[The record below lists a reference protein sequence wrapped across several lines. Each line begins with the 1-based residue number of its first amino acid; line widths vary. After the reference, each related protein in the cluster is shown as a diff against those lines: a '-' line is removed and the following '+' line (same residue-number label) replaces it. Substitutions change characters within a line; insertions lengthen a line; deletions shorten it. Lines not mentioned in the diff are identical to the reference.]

1 MMMYHNPVLLNES
14 IFGLNINPSGIY
26 VDVTYGGGGH
36 SQEILKNLNS
46 KGKLI
51 AFDQDQDAIENKSN
65 DRRLNLIKSN
75 FKYLNNFLN
84 YFQIKE
90 IDGLLA
96 DFGISSHQI
105 DNKNRGFSTRFN
117 SELDM
122 RMNKTQKIDAKII
135 INDYDEDQ
143 LEYIFKNFGELKNY
157 KKVTEKIISERIKKS
172 IDTTGDLK
180 KILAPLVK
188 VRDENKFLAQVFQS
202 IRIEVNDELEVIR
215 TLLSDSSKYIKKGG
229 RLVCI
234 SYHSL
239 EDRIVKKFIQNGGYN
254 DEVPTD
260 LYGNKN
266 FIFKKVGK
274 MITPSSE
281 EIKLNNRSRSAKLRI
296 AEKIWETFCPF

>member
-1 MMMYHNPVLLNES
+1 MYHNPVLLNES
-14 IFGLNINPSGIY
+14 ISGLKINPSGIY

-36 SQEILKNLNS
+36 SHEILKNLNS
-46 KGKLI
+46 NGKLI

-65 DRRLNLIKSN
+65 DSRLNLINSN

-84 YFQIKE
+84 YFQIRE

-105 DNKNRGFSTRFN
+105 DKKNRGFSTRFN

-122 RMNKTQKIDAKII
+122 RMNSTQKINARII
-135 INDYDEDQ
+135 INDYDKDQ

-157 KKVTEKIISERIKKS
+157 KKVTEKIISERTKKS

-180 KILAPLVK
+180 KILVPLVK
-188 VRDENKFLAQVFQS
+188 VKDENKFLAQVFQS

-215 TLLSDSSKYIKKGG
+215 TLLSNSSKYIKKGG

-254 DEVPTD
+254 DEIVSD
-260 LYGNKN
+260 MYGNKN
-266 FIFKKVGK
+266 VIFKKVGK
-274 MITPSSE
+274 MITPSRE

-296 AEKIWETFCPF
+296 AEKI

>member
-1 MMMYHNPVLLNES
+1 MMYHNPVLINES
-14 IFGLNINPSGIY
+14 ISGLNINPSGIY

-46 KGKLI
+46 SGKLI
-51 AFDQDQDAIENKSN
+51 AFDQDEDAIKNKSN
-65 DRRLNLIKSN
+65 DTRLNLVKSN

-84 YFQIKE
+84 YFKIKE

-122 RMNKTQKIDAKII
+122 RMNSTQKIDAKII
-135 INDYDEDQ
+135 VNDYDKDQ
-143 LEYIFKNFGELKNY
+143 LEYIFKNFGELRNY
-157 KKVTEKIISERIKKS
+157 KKVTEKIISERVKKS
-172 IDTTGDLK
+172 IETTGDLK

-188 VRDENKFLAQVFQS
+188 VKDENKFLAQVFQS

-239 EDRIVKKFIQNGGYN
+239 EDRIVKKFIQNGGSN
-254 DEVPTD
+254 DEVTSD
-260 LYGNKN
+260 IYGNKN
-266 FIFKKVGK
+266 IIFKKVGK
-274 MITPSSE
+274 MITPSNQ

-296 AEKIWETFCPF
+296 AEKI

>member
-1 MMMYHNPVLLNES
+1 MYHNPVLLNES
-14 IFGLNINPSGIY
+14 ISGLNINPSGIY

-46 KGKLI
+46 NGKLI

-65 DRRLNLIKSN
+65 DSRLNLVKSN

-117 SELDM
+117 SAFDM
-122 RMNKTQKIDAKII
+122 RMNSTQKIDAKTI
-135 INDYDEDQ
+135 INDYDKDQ
-143 LEYIFKNFGELKNY
+143 LEYIFKYFGELKNF
-157 KKVTEKIISERIKKS
+157 KRVTEKIISERVKKS

-180 KILAPLVK
+180 RIPAPLVK
-188 VRDENKFLAQVFQS
+188 VKDENRFLAQVFQS

-254 DEVPTD
+254 DELETNF
-260 LYGNKN
+260 YGNKN
-266 FIFKKVGK
+266 VIFKKVGK
-274 MITPSSE
+274 MITPSNE

-296 AEKIWETFCPF
+296 AEKI

>member
-1 MMMYHNPVLLNES
+1 MYHNPVLLNES
-14 IFGLNINPSGIY
+14 ISGLNINPSGIY

-46 KGKLI
+46 NGKLI

-65 DRRLNLIKSN
+65 DGRLNLVKSN
-75 FKYLNNFLN
+75 FKYLNNYLN

-105 DNKNRGFSTRFN
+105 DNKERGFSTRFD

-122 RMNKTQKIDAKII
+122 RMNSTQIINAKII
-135 INDYDEDQ
+135 VNDYDKDQ

-157 KKVTEKIISERIKKS
+157 KKVTEKIISERTKKS

-188 VRDENKFLAQVFQS
+188 VRDENKFLALF
-202 IRIEVNDELEVIR
+202 
-215 TLLSDSSKYIKKGG
+215 
-229 RLVCI
+229 
-234 SYHSL
+234 
-239 EDRIVKKFIQNGGYN
+239 
-254 DEVPTD
+254 
-260 LYGNKN
+260 
-266 FIFKKVGK
+266 
-274 MITPSSE
+274 
-281 EIKLNNRSRSAKLRI
+281 
-296 AEKIWETFCPF
+296 

>member
-1 MMMYHNPVLLNES
+1 MYHNPVLLNES
-14 IFGLNINPSGIY
+14 ISGLNINPSGIY

-65 DRRLNLIKSN
+65 DRRLNLVKSN

-84 YFQIKE
+84 YFKINE

-105 DNKNRGFSTRFN
+105 DNKDRGFSTRFN

-122 RMNKTQKIDAKII
+122 RMNSTQKIDAKAIV
-135 INDYDEDQ
+135 NDYDKDQ
-143 LEYIFKNFGELKNY
+143 LEYIFKNLGELRNY
-157 KKVTEKIISERIKKS
+157 KKVAEKIISERAKTPIE
-172 IDTTGDLK
+172 TTGDLK
-180 KILAPLVK
+180 KILSPLVK
-188 VRDENKFLAQVFQS
+188 VKDENKFLAQVFQS

-215 TLLSDSSKYIKKGG
+215 TLLSETSKYIKKGG

-239 EDRIVKKFIQNGGYN
+239 EDRIVKKFIQNGGFN
-254 DEVPTD
+254 DEVTTD

-266 FIFKKVGK
+266 TIFKKVGK
-274 MITPSSE
+274 MITPSNQ
-281 EIKLNNRSRSAKLRI
+281 EIKINNRSRSAKLRI
-296 AEKIWETFCPF
+296 AEKIWKTFYHF

>member
-1 MMMYHNPVLLNES
+1 MMYHNPVLLNES
-14 IFGLNINPSGIY
+14 ISGLNINPSGIY

-46 KGKLI
+46 NGKLI

-65 DRRLNLIKSN
+65 DGRLNLVKSN

-105 DNKNRGFSTRFN
+105 DNKERGFSTRFD

-122 RMNKTQKIDAKII
+122 RMNSTQIINAKII
-135 INDYDEDQ
+135 VNDYDKDQ

-157 KKVTEKIISERIKKS
+157 KKVTEKIISERTKKS

-254 DEVPTD
+254 NQVESDF
-260 LYGNKN
+260 YGNKN
-266 FIFKKVGK
+266 VIFKKIGK

-296 AEKIWETFCPF
+296 AEKI

>member
-1 MMMYHNPVLLNES
+1 MYHNPVLLNES
-14 IFGLNINPSGIY
+14 ISGLNINPSGIY

-46 KGKLI
+46 SGKLI

-65 DRRLNLIKSN
+65 DSRLNLVKSN

-84 YFQIKE
+84 YFKINE

-117 SELDM
+117 SKLDM
-122 RMNKTQKIDAKII
+122 RMNSTQKIDAKTIV
-135 INDYDEDQ
+135 NDYDKDQ
-143 LEYIFKNFGELKNY
+143 LEYIFKNFGELRNY
-157 KKVTEKIISERIKKS
+157 KKVTEKIISERAKKS
-172 IDTTGDLK
+172 IETTGDLK
-180 KILAPLVK
+180 KILAPLVRVK
-188 VRDENKFLAQVFQS
+188 DENKFLAQVFQS

-215 TLLSDSSKYIKKGG
+215 TLLSESSKYIKKGG

-239 EDRIVKKFIQNGGYN
+239 EDRIVKKFIQNGGFN
-254 DEVPTD
+254 DEVTSD

-266 FIFKKVGK
+266 TIFKKVGK
-274 MITPSSE
+274 MITPSNQ
-281 EIKLNNRSRSAKLRI
+281 EIKINNRSRSAKLRI
-296 AEKIWETFCPF
+296 AEKI

>member
-1 MMMYHNPVLLNES
+1 MYHNPVLLNES
-14 IFGLNINPSGIY
+14 ISGLNINPSGIY

-36 SQEILKNLNS
+36 SQVILKNLNS
-46 KGKLI
+46 SGKLI

-65 DRRLNLIKSN
+65 DTRLNLVKSN

-84 YFQIKE
+84 YFKIKE

-122 RMNKTQKIDAKII
+122 RMNSTQKVDAKII
-135 INDYDEDQ
+135 INDYDKDQ
-143 LEYIFKNFGELKNY
+143 LEYIFKNFGELRNY
-157 KKVTEKIISERIKKS
+157 KKVTEKIISERVKKS
-172 IDTTGDLK
+172 IETTGDLK

-188 VRDENKFLAQVFQS
+188 VKDENKFLAQVFQS

-215 TLLSDSSKYIKKGG
+215 TLLTDSSKYIKKGG

-239 EDRIVKKFIQNGGYN
+239 EDRIVKKFIQNGGSN
-254 DEVPTD
+254 DEVTSD
-260 LYGNKN
+260 IYGNKN
-266 FIFKKVGK
+266 IIFKKVGK
-274 MITPSSE
+274 MITPSNQ

-296 AEKIWETFCPF
+296 AEKI

>member
-1 MMMYHNPVLLNES
+1 MMYHNPVLLNES
-14 IFGLNINPSGIY
+14 ISGLNINPSGIY

-46 KGKLI
+46 SGKLI
-51 AFDQDQDAIENKSN
+51 AFDQDQDAIENKTN
-65 DRRLNLIKSN
+65 DTRLNLVKSN

-84 YFQIKE
+84 YFKIKE

-122 RMNKTQKIDAKII
+122 RMNSIQKIDAKII
-135 INDYDEDQ
+135 VNDYDKDQ
-143 LEYIFKNFGELKNY
+143 LEYIFKNFGELRNY
-157 KKVTEKIISERIKKS
+157 KKVTEKIISERVKKS
-172 IDTTGDLK
+172 IETTGDLK

-188 VRDENKFLAQVFQS
+188 VKDENKFLAQVFQS

-239 EDRIVKKFIQNGGYN
+239 EDRIVKKFIQNGGSN
-254 DEVPTD
+254 DEVNSD
-260 LYGNKN
+260 IYGHKN
-266 FIFKKVGK
+266 IIFKKVGK
-274 MITPSSE
+274 MITPSNQ

-296 AEKIWETFCPF
+296 AEKI

>member
-1 MMMYHNPVLLNES
+1 MMYHNPVLLNES
-14 IFGLNINPSGIY
+14 ISGLNINPSGIY

-36 SQEILKNLNS
+36 SQEILKNLDSN
-46 KGKLI
+46 GKLI

-65 DRRLNLIKSN
+65 DSRLNLVKSN
-75 FKYLNNFLN
+75 FRYLNNFLN

-105 DNKNRGFSTRFN
+105 DNKSRGFSIRFD

-122 RMNKTQKIDAKII
+122 RMNTTQKIDAKII
-135 INDYDEDQ
+135 INNYDKDQ

-157 KKVTEKIISERIKKS
+157 KKVTKKIISERTKKS
-172 IDTTGDLK
+172 IDTTGNLK
-180 KILAPLVK
+180 KVLSPLVK
-188 VRDENKFLAQVFQS
+188 AKDQNKFLAQVFQS

-215 TLLSDSSKYIKKGG
+215 TLLSDSSKFLKKGG

-254 DEVPTD
+254 DEVISD

-266 FIFKKVGK
+266 VIFKKVGK
-274 MITPSSE
+274 MIKPSVE
-281 EIKLNNRSRSAKLRI
+281 EVKLNNRSRSAKLRI
-296 AEKIWETFCPF
+296 AEKI

>member
-1 MMMYHNPVLLNES
+1 MYHNPVLLNES
-14 IFGLNINPSGIY
+14 ISGLNINPSGIY

-46 KGKLI
+46 NGKLI
-51 AFDQDQDAIENKSN
+51 AFDQDHDAIENKLN
-65 DRRLNLIKSN
+65 DSRLNLVKSN

-105 DNKNRGFSTRFN
+105 DKKNRGFSTRFN

-122 RMNKTQKIDAKII
+122 RMNSTQKINARII
-135 INDYDEDQ
+135 INDYDKDQ

-157 KKVTEKIISERIKKS
+157 KKVTEKIISERRKKS

-180 KILAPLVK
+180 KILTPLVK
-188 VRDENKFLAQVFQS
+188 VKDENKFLAQVFQS

-215 TLLSDSSKYIKKGG
+215 TLLSNSTKYIKKGG

-254 DEVPTD
+254 DEVVSD

-266 FIFKKVGK
+266 AIFKKVGK

-296 AEKIWETFCPF
+296 AEKI

>member
-1 MMMYHNPVLLNES
+1 MMYHNPVLLNES
-14 IFGLNINPSGIY
+14 VSGLNINPSGIY

-46 KGKLI
+46 SGILI
-51 AFDQDQDAIENKSN
+51 AFDQDQDAIKNKSN
-65 DRRLNLIKSN
+65 DTRLNLVKSN

-84 YFQIKE
+84 YFKIKE

-122 RMNKTQKIDAKII
+122 RMNSTQKIDAKII
-135 INDYDEDQ
+135 VNDYDKDQ

-157 KKVTEKIISERIKKS
+157 KKVTEKIISERLKKS
-172 IDTTGDLK
+172 IETTGDLK

-188 VRDENKFLAQVFQS
+188 VKDENKFLAQVFQS
-202 IRIEVNDELEVIR
+202 IRIKVNDELEVIR

-239 EDRIVKKFIQNGGYN
+239 EDRIVKKFIQNGGSN
-254 DEVPTD
+254 DEVTSD
-260 LYGNKN
+260 IYGNKN
-266 FIFKKVGK
+266 IIFKKVGK
-274 MITPSSE
+274 MITPSNQ

-296 AEKIWETFCPF
+296 AEKI

>member
-1 MMMYHNPVLLNES
+1 MYHNPVLLKES
-14 IFGLNINPSGIY
+14 ISGLNINPSGIY

-46 KGKLI
+46 NGKLI
-51 AFDQDQDAIENKSN
+51 AFDQDKDAIENKSN
-65 DRRLNLIKSN
+65 DSRLNLVKSN

-84 YFQIKE
+84 YFKIDE

-105 DNKNRGFSTRFN
+105 NNKNRGFSTRFN

-122 RMNKTQKIDAKII
+122 RMNSTQKINAKAIV
-135 INDYDEDQ
+135 NDYDKDQ
-143 LEYIFKNFGELKNY
+143 LEYIFKNFGELRNY
-157 KKVTEKIISERIKKS
+157 KKVTEKIISERVKKP
-172 IDTTGDLK
+172 IETTGYLK

-188 VRDENKFLAQVFQS
+188 VKDENKFLAQVFQS

-215 TLLSDSSKYIKKGG
+215 TLLSESSKYIRKGG

-239 EDRIVKKFIQNGGYN
+239 EDRIVKKFIQNGGFN
-254 DEVPTD
+254 DEVTTD

-266 FIFKKVGK
+266 IIFKKVGK
-274 MITPSSE
+274 MITPSNQ
-281 EIKLNNRSRSAKLRI
+281 EIKINNRSRSAKLRI
-296 AEKIWETFCPF
+296 AEKI

>member
-1 MMMYHNPVLLNES
+1 MMYHNPVLLNES
-14 IFGLNINPSGIY
+14 ISGLNINPSGIY
-26 VDVTYGGGGH
+26 VDATYGGGGH
-36 SQEILKNLNS
+36 SQEILNNLNS

-65 DRRLNLIKSN
+65 DSRLNLVKSN

-105 DNKNRGFSTRFN
+105 DNKNRGFSIRFN

-135 INDYDEDQ
+135 INDYDKDQ

-157 KKVTEKIISERIKKS
+157 KKVTEKIISERTKKS

-188 VRDENKFLAQVFQS
+188 VKDENKFLAQVFQS

-254 DEVPTD
+254 DEVESD
-260 LYGNKN
+260 FYGNKN
-266 FIFKKVGK
+266 VIFKKIGK

-296 AEKIWETFCPF
+296 AEKI

>member
-1 MMMYHNPVLLNES
+1 MYHNPVLLNES
-14 IFGLNINPSGIY
+14 ISGLNINPSGIY

-46 KGKLI
+46 NGKLI
-51 AFDQDQDAIENKSN
+51 AFDQDQDAIENRSN
-65 DRRLNLIKSN
+65 DSRLNLVKSN

-122 RMNKTQKIDAKII
+122 RMNSTQKIDAKII
-135 INDYDEDQ
+135 INDYDKDQ

-157 KKVTEKIISERIKKS
+157 KKVTEKIIFERAKKS

-188 VRDENKFLAQVFQS
+188 AKDENRFLAQVFQS

-229 RLVCI
+229 RIVCI

-254 DEVPTD
+254 DKVESD
-260 LYGNKN
+260 IYGNKN
-266 FIFKKVGK
+266 VIFKKVGK

-296 AEKIWETFCPF
+296 AEKI

>member
-1 MMMYHNPVLLNES
+1 MYHNPVLLKES
-14 IFGLNINPSGIY
+14 ISGLNINPSGIY

-46 KGKLI
+46 NGKLI

-65 DRRLNLIKSN
+65 DSRLNLVKSN

-84 YFQIKE
+84 YFKIEE

-105 DNKNRGFSTRFN
+105 DNKYRGFSTRFN
-117 SELDM
+117 SKLDM
-122 RMNKTQKIDAKII
+122 RMNSTQKIDAKVIV
-135 INDYDEDQ
+135 NDYDKDQ
-143 LEYIFKNFGELKNY
+143 LEYIFKNFGELRNY
-157 KKVTEKIISERIKKS
+157 KKVTEKIIFERAKKF
-172 IDTTGDLK
+172 IETTGDLK
-180 KILAPLVK
+180 KILTPLVK
-188 VRDENKFLAQVFQS
+188 VKDENKFLAQVFQS

-215 TLLSDSSKYIKKGG
+215 TLLSESSKYIKKGG

-239 EDRIVKKFIQNGGYN
+239 EDRIVKKFIQNGGFN
-254 DEVPTD
+254 DEVTAD

-266 FIFKKVGK
+266 TVFKKVGK
-274 MITPSSE
+274 MITPSNQ
-281 EIKLNNRSRSAKLRI
+281 EIKINNRSRSAKLRI
-296 AEKIWETFCPF
+296 AEKI

>member
-1 MMMYHNPVLLNES
+1 MMYHSPVLLNES
-14 IFGLNINPSGIY
+14 ISGLNINPSGIY

-46 KGKLI
+46 CGKLI

-65 DRRLNLIKSN
+65 DTRLNLVKSN

-84 YFQIKE
+84 YFKIKE

-105 DNKNRGFSTRFN
+105 DNENRGFSTRFN

-122 RMNKTQKIDAKII
+122 RMNSTQKINAKII
-135 INDYDEDQ
+135 VNDYDKDQ
-143 LEYIFKNFGELKNY
+143 LEYIFKNFGELRNY
-157 KKVTEKIISERIKKS
+157 RKVTEKIISERVKKS

-188 VRDENKFLAQVFQS
+188 VKDENKFLAQVFQS

-239 EDRIVKKFIQNGGYN
+239 EDRIVKKFIQNGGSN
-254 DEVPTD
+254 DEVTSD
-260 LYGNKN
+260 IYGNKN
-266 FIFKKVGK
+266 IIFKKVGK
-274 MITPSSE
+274 MITPSHQ

-296 AEKIWETFCPF
+296 AEKI

>member
-1 MMMYHNPVLLNES
+1 MMYHNPVLLNES
-14 IFGLNINPSGIY
+14 ISGLNINPSGIY
-26 VDVTYGGGGH
+26 VDATYGGGGH
-36 SQEILKNLNS
+36 SQEILNNLNS

-117 SELDM
+117 SKLDM

-135 INDYDEDQ
+135 INDYDKDQ

-157 KKVTEKIISERIKKS
+157 KKVAEKIISERIKKS

-254 DEVPTD
+254 NEVESD
-260 LYGNKN
+260 FYGNKN
-266 FIFKKVGK
+266 VIFKKIGK

>member
-1 MMMYHNPVLLNES
+1 MMYHNPVLLNES
-14 IFGLNINPSGIY
+14 ISGLKINPGGIY
-26 VDVTYGGGGH
+26 VDVTYGSGGH

-46 KGKLI
+46 NGKLI

-65 DRRLNLIKSN
+65 DSRLNLVKSN
-75 FKYLNNFLN
+75 FKYLINFLN
-84 YFQIKE
+84 YFQVKE

-122 RMNKTQKIDAKII
+122 RMNYTQKIDAKII
-135 INDYDEDQ
+135 INDYGKDQ

-157 KKVTEKIISERIKKS
+157 KKITEKIISERKKKF
-172 IDTTGDLK
+172 INTTGDLK
-180 KILAPLVK
+180 KILAPLAKVK
-188 VRDENKFLAQVFQS
+188 DENKFLARVFQS

-254 DEVPTD
+254 DELETNF
-260 LYGNKN
+260 YGNKN
-266 FIFKKVGK
+266 VIFKKVGK
-274 MITPSSE
+274 MITPSNE

-296 AEKIWETFCPF
+296 AEKI

>member
-1 MMMYHNPVLLNES
+1 MYHNPVLLNES
-14 IFGLNINPSGIY
+14 ISGLNINPSGIY

-51 AFDQDQDAIENKSN
+51 AFDQDQDAIENKTN
-65 DRRLNLIKSN
+65 DIRLNLVKSN

-157 KKVTEKIISERIKKS
+157 KKVTEKIISERTKKS

-180 KILAPLVK
+180 KILTPLVK

-254 DEVPTD
+254 NEVESD
-260 LYGNKN
+260 FYGNKN
-266 FIFKKVGK
+266 VIFKKIGK

-296 AEKIWETFCPF
+296 AEKI

>member
-1 MMMYHNPVLLNES
+1 MYHNPVLLNES
-14 IFGLNINPSGIY
+14 ISGLNINPSGIY
-26 VDVTYGGGGH
+26 LDVTYGGGGH

-65 DRRLNLIKSN
+65 DSRLNLVKSN

-84 YFQIKE
+84 YFKINE

-105 DNKNRGFSTRFN
+105 DNKDRGFSTRFN
-117 SELDM
+117 SKLDM
-122 RMNKTQKIDAKII
+122 RMNSTQKIDAKAIV
-135 INDYDEDQ
+135 NDYDKDQ
-143 LEYIFKNFGELKNY
+143 LEYIFKNFGELRNY
-157 KKVTEKIISERIKKS
+157 KKVAEKIISERAKRPIE
-172 IDTTGDLK
+172 TTGELK
-180 KILAPLVK
+180 KILSPLVK
-188 VRDENKFLAQVFQS
+188 VKDKNKFLAQVFQS

-215 TLLSDSSKYIKKGG
+215 TLLSESSKYIKKGG

-239 EDRIVKKFIQNGGYN
+239 EDRIVKKFIQNGGFN
-254 DEVPTD
+254 DEVTTD

-266 FIFKKVGK
+266 TIFKKVGK
-274 MITPSSE
+274 MITPSNQ
-281 EIKLNNRSRSAKLRI
+281 EIKINNRSRSAKLRI
-296 AEKIWETFCPF
+296 AEKI

>member
-1 MMMYHNPVLLNES
+1 MYHNPVLLNES
-14 IFGLNINPSGIY
+14 ISGLNINPSGIY

-46 KGKLI
+46 NGKLI

-65 DRRLNLIKSN
+65 DSRLNLVKSN

-84 YFQIKE
+84 YFKINE

-122 RMNKTQKIDAKII
+122 RMNSNQKIDAKAIV
-135 INDYDEDQ
+135 NDYDKDQ
-143 LEYIFKNFGELKNY
+143 LEYIFKNFGELRNY
-157 KKVTEKIISERIKKS
+157 KKVTEKIISERAKKS
-172 IDTTGDLK
+172 IETTGDLK

-188 VRDENKFLAQVFQS
+188 VKDENKFLAQVFQS

-215 TLLSDSSKYIKKGG
+215 TLLSESSKYIKKGG

-239 EDRIVKKFIQNGGYN
+239 EDRIVKKFIQNGGFN
-254 DEVPTD
+254 DEVTAD

-266 FIFKKVGK
+266 TVFKKVGK
-274 MITPSSE
+274 MITPSNQ
-281 EIKLNNRSRSAKLRI
+281 EIKINNRSRSAKLRI
-296 AEKIWETFCPF
+296 AEKL

>member
-1 MMMYHNPVLLNES
+1 MYHNPVLLNES
-14 IFGLNINPSGIY
+14 ISGLNINPSGIY

-46 KGKLI
+46 SGKLI
-51 AFDQDQDAIENKSN
+51 AFDQDQDAIENKTN
-65 DRRLNLIKSN
+65 DTRLNLVKSN

-84 YFQIKE
+84 YFKIKE

-122 RMNKTQKIDAKII
+122 RMNSTQKINAKII
-135 INDYDEDQ
+135 VNDYDKDQ
-143 LEYIFKNFGELKNY
+143 LEYIFKNFGELRNY
-157 KKVTEKIISERIKKS
+157 KKVTEKIISERVKKS
-172 IDTTGDLK
+172 IETTGDLK

-188 VRDENKFLAQVFQS
+188 VKDENKFLAQVFQS

-239 EDRIVKKFIQNGGYN
+239 EDRIVKKFIQNGGSN
-254 DEVPTD
+254 DEVTSD
-260 LYGNKN
+260 IYGNKN
-266 FIFKKVGK
+266 IIFKKVGK
-274 MITPSSE
+274 MITPSHQ

-296 AEKIWETFCPF
+296 AEKI

>member
-1 MMMYHNPVLLNES
+1 VIKQIIMYHNPVLLNES
-14 IFGLNINPSGIY
+14 ISGLNINPSGIY

-65 DRRLNLIKSN
+65 DRRLNLVKSN

-84 YFQIKE
+84 YFKINE

-122 RMNKTQKIDAKII
+122 RMNSTQKIDAKAIV
-135 INDYDEDQ
+135 NDYDKDQ
-143 LEYIFKNFGELKNY
+143 LEYIFKNFGELRNY
-157 KKVTEKIISERIKKS
+157 KKVAEKIISERAKTPIE
-172 IDTTGDLK
+172 TTGDLK
-180 KILAPLVK
+180 KILSPLVK
-188 VRDENKFLAQVFQS
+188 VKDENKFLAQVFQS

-215 TLLSDSSKYIKKGG
+215 TLLSESSKYIKKGG

-239 EDRIVKKFIQNGGYN
+239 EDRIVKKFIQNGGFN
-254 DEVPTD
+254 DEVTTD

-266 FIFKKVGK
+266 TIFKKVGK
-274 MITPSSE
+274 MITPSNQ
-281 EIKLNNRSRSAKLRI
+281 EIKINNRSRSAKLRI
-296 AEKIWETFCPF
+296 AEKI

>member
-1 MMMYHNPVLLNES
+1 MYHNPVLLNES
-14 IFGLNINPSGIY
+14 ISGLNINPSGIY

-46 KGKLI
+46 NGKLI

-65 DRRLNLIKSN
+65 DIRLNLVKSN

-84 YFQIKE
+84 YFKINE

-117 SELDM
+117 SKLDM
-122 RMNKTQKIDAKII
+122 RMNSTQKIDAKTIV
-135 INDYDEDQ
+135 NDYDKDQ
-143 LEYIFKNFGELKNY
+143 LEYIFKNFGELRNY
-157 KKVTEKIISERIKKS
+157 KKVTEKIISERAKKT
-172 IDTTGDLK
+172 IETTGDLK
-180 KILAPLVK
+180 KILAPLVRVK
-188 VRDENKFLAQVFQS
+188 DENKFLAQVFQS

-215 TLLSDSSKYIKKGG
+215 TLLSESSKYIKKGG

-239 EDRIVKKFIQNGGYN
+239 EDRIVKKFIQNGGFN
-254 DEVPTD
+254 DEVTSD

-266 FIFKKVGK
+266 TIFKKVGK
-274 MITPSSE
+274 MITPSNQ
-281 EIKLNNRSRSAKLRI
+281 EIKINNRSRSAKLRI
-296 AEKIWETFCPF
+296 AEKI

>member
-1 MMMYHNPVLLNES
+1 MYHNPVLLNES
-14 IFGLNINPSGIY
+14 ISGLNINPSGIY
-26 VDVTYGGGGH
+26 VDATYGGGGH
-36 SQEILKNLNS
+36 SQEILNNLNS

-65 DRRLNLIKSN
+65 DSRLNLVKSN

-105 DNKNRGFSTRFN
+105 DNKNRGFSTRYN
-117 SELDM
+117 SKLDM

-157 KKVTEKIISERIKKS
+157 KKVTEKIISERTKKS

-254 DEVPTD
+254 NEVESD
-260 LYGNKN
+260 FYGNKN
-266 FIFKKVGK
+266 VIFKKIGK

-296 AEKIWETFCPF
+296 AEKI